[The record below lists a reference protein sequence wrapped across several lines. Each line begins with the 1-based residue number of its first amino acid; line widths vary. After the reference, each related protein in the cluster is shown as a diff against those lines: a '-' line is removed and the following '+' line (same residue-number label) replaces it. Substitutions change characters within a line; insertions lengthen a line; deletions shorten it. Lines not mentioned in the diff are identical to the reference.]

1 MILKLKNIEK
11 LIFIGYKDD
20 EYKIKPLCIILP
32 KTSAY
37 KKYGDGTKCVSFL
50 MEDNKLL
57 KKDSKIWDKISNR
70 IRELEKNLI
79 ANQL

>member
-1 MILKLKNIEK
+1 
-11 LIFIGYKDD
+11 
-20 EYKIKPLCIILP
+20 
-32 KTSAY
+32 
-37 KKYGDGTKCVSFL
+37 

-79 ANQL
+79 SNQL